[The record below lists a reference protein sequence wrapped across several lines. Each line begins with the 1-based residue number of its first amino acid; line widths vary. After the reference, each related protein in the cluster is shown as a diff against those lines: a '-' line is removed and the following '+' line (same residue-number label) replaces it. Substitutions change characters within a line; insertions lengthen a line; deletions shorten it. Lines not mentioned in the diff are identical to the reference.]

1 MQGLEVICS
10 VAVFRST
17 SSKQERDRKGKKK
30 TQKTNKEKATINEI
44 DWCR

>member
-17 SSKQERDRKGKKK
+17 SSKQERDRKGEKKK
-30 TQKTNKEKATINEI
+30 PKKQIKKKPL
-44 DWCR
+44 

>member
-17 SSKQERDRKGKKK
+17 SSKQERDRKGGKKPKKQIKKK
-30 TQKTNKEKATINEI
+30 PL
-44 DWCR
+44 

>member
-17 SSKQERDRKGKKK
+17 SSKQERDRKGEKKK
-30 TQKTNKEKATINEI
+30 QIKKKPL
-44 DWCR
+44 